1 MTKRSFQDHSGI
13 LSFGRYLKAVREHQ
27 GISLESVAAEIRV
40 SPRQLTWIEAEDH
53 DRMPAEVYTRGIL
66 RAYARA
72 VGVDPEDIV
81 ERYQI
86 HRAAHEQSVRQEA
99 EILTSGRKT
108 VSRMFLAL
116 GVLAVIM
123 ALTLYFYGSGEHG
136 SADYRASQETREE
149 VSGKAGQKTQGNN
162 ASPSSPAD
170 DSTRG
175 AGGGQEALEADLGGR
190 QRLSIDAVSE
200 VTIKIRVDEEPYTKY
215 RLDPNDHMELAAQ
228 SRFHIFIS
236 DSAGIR
242 LHFNGQPVE
251 IASEPGH
258 SAELTLPQQS
268 GRK

>member
-1 MTKRSFQDHSGI
+1 

-53 DRMPAEVYTRGIL
+53 ARMPEDVYTLGIL

-72 VGVDPEDIV
+72 IGVDPEDIV
-81 ERYQI
+81 DRYRI
-86 HRAAHEQSVRQEA
+86 HRAVHEQSARQEA
-99 EILTSGRKT
+99 EILTSGQKI
-108 VSRMFLAL
+108 VSRMLLAL
-116 GVLAVIM
+116 GALAVIM
-123 ALTLYFYGSGEHG
+123 ALTLFIYDPGEHG
-136 SADYRASQETREE
+136 PADSRASQETREKVGGQAGAKMRAE
-149 VSGKAGQKTQGNN
+149 GPPPLPTNSAKA
-162 ASPSSPAD
+162 A
-170 DSTRG
+170 G
-175 AGGGQEALEADLGGR
+175 AGEVFPEDDRDTR

-200 VTIKIRVDEEPYTKY
+200 VTVNIRVDEAPYTKY

-242 LHFNGQPVE
+242 LYFNGQPVE

-258 SAELTLPQQS
+258 SAEFMLPQPS
-268 GRK
+268 GEN

>member
-1 MTKRSFQDHSGI
+1 M
-13 LSFGRYLKAVREHQ
+13 SFGRYLKAIREYQ

-53 DRMPAEVYTRGIL
+53 ARMPAEVYTRGIL
-66 RAYARA
+66 RAYARTI
-72 VGVDPEDIV
+72 GVDPEDIV

-86 HRAAHEQSVRQEA
+86 HRAVHERSARQEA

-123 ALTLYFYGSGEHG
+123 ALTLYFYGSGEYG
-136 SADYRASQETREE
+136 AADYQASQETREQ
-149 VSGKAGQKTQGNN
+149 VRAKAGENVQENN
-162 ASPSSPAD
+162 

-175 AGGGQEALEADLGGR
+175 AGRSQEVPETDEGAR

-242 LHFNGQPVE
+242 MHFNGQRVE
-251 IASEPGH
+251 LASEPGH
-258 SAELTLPQQS
+258 SAELTLPQQT